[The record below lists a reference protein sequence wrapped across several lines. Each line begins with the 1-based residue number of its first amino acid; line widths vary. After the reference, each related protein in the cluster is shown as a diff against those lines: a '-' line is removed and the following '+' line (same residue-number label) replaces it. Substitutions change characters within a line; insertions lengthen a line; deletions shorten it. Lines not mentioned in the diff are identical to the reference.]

1 MPKNILIRRKY
12 LDALMSLVDDPR
24 MKAIMGPAFVGKT
37 VLLNQF
43 KGELL
48 LHGFSETSIVSLS
61 YNRAV
66 VLVENADEF
75 YGILEKACAGNPKVL
90 LIDSI
95 HVVPQY
101 REAILKF
108 HKTYPEISI
117 YATAS
122 TSSLFD
128 LDEVPGFEEN
138 VATIHLYPFTFKEFL
153 QRYPGNPQEQF
164 QKYLANGGFPFM
176 TPDLDPAD
184 RAMMLEGFMHLVALK
199 LVLRENKTNPKG
211 MAALLAY
218 LFANVSCCL
227 TMKEVL
233 AQSGIVDNR
242 TLEKYINR
250 IVESGILY
258 RSVGYQMDRG
268 MKESAKMTF
277 FAADTLNGA
286 FINLRGIQPTPWR
299 NLVTNVLFT
308 DLKARGYEPDTL
320 MYKGEPVGM
329 RIFIGDKPLLL
340 RVDLSA
346 EPDTQSNSFTAYR
359 TTSMDKVLLTL
370 DPTTPEL
377 KKYHHMNLVEF
388 LMKEDLSELLDDEET
403 SKKSE

>member
-1 MPKNILIRRKY
+1 MG
-12 LDALMSLVDDPR
+12 LVDDPR

-48 LHGFSETSIVSLS
+48 LHGFSETSIASLS
-61 YNRAV
+61 YNRTV
-66 VLVENADEF
+66 VLIENADEF
-75 YGILEKACAGNPKVL
+75 YTALEKACEKNPKVL

-95 HVVPQY
+95 HLVPQY

-108 HKTYPEISI
+108 HLARPEISI

-128 LDEVPGFEEN
+128 QAEVPEFSEN
-138 VATIHLYPFTFKEFL
+138 VTVIHLYPFTFKEFL

-176 TPDLDPAD
+176 TPDLDPTD

-218 LFANVSCCL
+218 LFANVSSCL

-286 FINLRGIQPTPWR
+286 FINFRGVQPTPWR

-329 RIFIGDKPLLL
+329 RIFVGDKPLLL

-377 KKYHHMNLVEF
+377 KRFHHMNLVEF
-388 LMKEDLSELLDDEET
+388 LMKEDLNELLVDEET